1 MMPTDLKVN
10 RFITI
15 IQNLEVKDISYVT
28 MSLYPDVIQY
38 TGVVKVKALVRI
50 ELMFFGFFLRFTL
63 FAGIRF
69 L

>member
-1 MMPTDLKVN
+1 MVTISMMPTDLKVN

-38 TGVVKVKALVRI
+38 TGAVKVKALY
-50 ELMFFGFFLRFTL
+50 E
-63 FAGIRF
+63 
-69 L
+69 

>member
-1 MMPTDLKVN
+1 MLKHFEMVTISMMPTDLKVN

-38 TGVVKVKALVRI
+38 TGVVKVKALY
-50 ELMFFGFFLRFTL
+50 E
-63 FAGIRF
+63 
-69 L
+69 